1 MEGQTGPPP
10 TPMNIPHGNPELWS
24 LVLAAGE
31 GSRLAPL
38 THELYGKALPKQF
51 AALAGDQTLLQETVA
66 RLLPVVP
73 SSRTVVVVPAAY
85 GRLAESQLAP
95 FGDADVVRQPRNV
108 GTGPGLLLPLARIR
122 AWAPDATVLVSPSD
136 HHYRAPQHFLDKIP
150 VAIKAAQSST
160 AGLCLLGV
168 SAEKASTD
176 LGWIVAD
183 SPEGAR
189 STGAA
194 VDRFVEKPAAAAA
207 AQLHRQGG
215 IWNTF
220 VMVGS
225 VSAFWKL
232 LEQHLPQQ
240 TRLFDD
246 YVAAVGKRNEA
257 TVLRRIYDTIAPADF
272 SRDVLAHAPGLRVVS
287 VDGAG
292 WSDLGTPERLME
304 TLAGTPALAAL
315 KKRLSARPVST
326 SRFEALQVR
335 PAV

>member
-1 MEGQTGPPP
+1 
-10 TPMNIPHGNPELWS
+10 MNTLPGNSELWS

-31 GSRLAPL
+31 GSRLAHL
-38 THELYGKALPKQF
+38 TQELYGEALPKQF
-51 AALAGDQTLLQETVA
+51 AALSGDQSLLQETVA

-95 FGDADVVRQPRNV
+95 FEDADVVRQPRNV
-108 GTGPGLLLPLARIR
+108 GTGPGMLLPLSRIR

-136 HHYRAPQHFLDKIP
+136 HHYRAPRHFLDKIP
-150 VAIKAAQSST
+150 VAIKAARQST

-168 SAEKASTD
+168 SAEKPATD

-183 SPEGAR
+183 SAEGAR
-189 STGAA
+189 AEGAA

-207 AQLHRQGG
+207 AKLHRQGG

-220 VMVGS
+220 VMVGT
-225 VSAFWKL
+225 VSSFWKL
-232 LEQHLPQQ
+232 LAQHLPEQ
-240 TRLFDD
+240 TQLFDD
-246 YVAAVGKRNEA
+246 YVAAIGKHNEA
-257 TVLRRIYDTIAPADF
+257 SVLRRIYEIITPADF